1 MTNKELEK
9 ERQKTEKY
17 KVFMGSIM
25 VCVVYAVIAIVL
37 ACVIYFTEMGK
48 ELEKSLGIFMRTY
61 IIGTILIIIA
71 IFFMI
76 YDWKPSEKKVVKRD
90 VLNPKSCPDYWTVTS
105 IGEDSLFLNNDENIN
120 TSNIMGHNTVLYGDY
135 KYTEAKKNLFNNKC
149 ENDTNIRR
157 SINGKNIS
165 DLTNIASYPNYSSN
179 ITGDED
185 KATFVAGLAA
195 MNLAEVSSQP
205 GGGNPF
211 NTYFSID
218 NNIKCD
224 MVFPE
229 YLADLDAKNYANN
242 NYTGPTNKFRCEY
255 AKMCGVP
262 WTDIGC

>member
-37 ACVIYFTEMGK
+37 AFIIYFTEMGK

-105 IGEDSLFLNNDENIN
+105 PGDLVLNNNVN
-120 TSNIMGHNTVLYGDY
+120 VNSSNIMGESTVFYRDY
-135 KYTEAKKNLFNNKC
+135 KYTEAKDNLFNNKC
-149 ENDTNIRR
+149 INDTNIRT
-157 SINGKNIS
+157 SIDGKNIA
-165 DLTNIASYPNYSSN
+165 DLTNMTTYPNYSSN
-179 ITGDED
+179 ITGNVD

-195 MNLAEVSSQP
+195 MNLAEVTTQP
-205 GGGNPF
+205 TSADF
-211 NTYFSID
+211 DTYFAST
-218 NNIKCD
+218 NKIKCD

-229 YLADLDAKNYANN
+229 YLADLDAKNYAEN